1 VPEPID
7 EGYDAM
13 AQLLSVSLGS
23 LGGGLVLLKFSDRPT
38 KIAAQAQVWID
49 RQRTYFWRRGS

>member
-1 VPEPID
+1 VAKPMD

-23 LGGGLVLLKFSDRPT
+23 LGGGPVLVKFSDRPT
-38 KIAAQAQVWID
+38 KIAAQAQVWIN
-49 RQRTYFWRRGS
+49 RRRTYFWRRGS

>member
-7 EGYDAM
+7 EGYETAE
-13 AQLLSVSLGS
+13 LLSVSLGS
-23 LGGGLVLLKFSDRPT
+23 LGGGPVLLRFSDRPVR
-38 KIAAQAQVWID
+38 IAVQAQVWID